1 MREFTIVD
9 VGNGRYSHIGRAVFL
24 PSGMRKFLENCQENP
39 IPDVIFSAQ
48 RIPLI
53 TAPSRVAG

>member
-9 VGNGRYSHIGRAVFL
+9 ARKGRYSHIGRAEFL
-24 PSGMRKFLENCQENP
+24 LFGMGEFLENCQENP